1 MAANVAGGPAA
12 GCGGASSSVLVLDV
26 DHTLLQGITPEHYS
40 WFRNSSYCASFSY
53 EPSTV
58 RYQKYLARMV
68 DQTSGRM
75 VHFSIPKPD
84 DGKSMQFFVSIR
96 PCLAELLS
104 HPRITSGEV
113 PVVLASAN
121 EDERTAA
128 ILDKLPMFEGN
139 KTMTEHLA
147 ACHFIPRAL
156 FLDDY
161 ETTRSGRKRIGDIRK
176 WAEDQ
181 GLLPKHGRGRL
192 VFVDDKAPGNIRGT
206 RTRNDFVF
214 WISPFDLPET
224 LTIFQ
229 FQAARWKARQSGID
243 RDSFS
248 CCSGMARSVC
258 RCAPKASSE
267 DEELMQR
274 VRRILFEGEVLS
286 SDF

>member
-1 MAANVAGGPAA
+1 MAANVAGDPPRGAEVRV
-12 GCGGASSSVLVLDV
+12 CSCSTWTTRSYGGSHPNFSGSE
-26 DHTLLQGITPEHYS
+26 TLPTA
-40 WFRNSSYCASFSY
+40 RFSY

-161 ETTRSGRKRIGDIRK
+161 ETTRSGG
-176 WAEDQ
+176 
-181 GLLPKHGRGRL
+181 
-192 VFVDDKAPGNIRGT
+192 
-206 RTRNDFVF
+206 
-214 WISPFDLPET
+214 
-224 LTIFQ
+224 
-229 FQAARWKARQSGID
+229 
-243 RDSFS
+243 
-248 CCSGMARSVC
+248 
-258 RCAPKASSE
+258 SE
-267 DEELMQR
+267 
-274 VRRILFEGEVLS
+274 
-286 SDF
+286 